1 MKNQYESV
9 DVIGVG
15 GMRGLERYVRHARR
29 TRPTVVILDAGTNNL
44 CSEHCE
50 GSVVAAD
57 LHRIACR
64 FAALQSVRHV
74 VIGEVIRRGTNKV
87 NFEEQR
93 VRCNTELRRLADTK
107 YYKDTEDLK

>member
-64 FAALQSVRHV
+64 FAALPSVRHV

-93 VRCNTELRRLADTK
+93 IRCNTELRRLADTTTK
-107 YYKDTEDLK
+107 IQRT